1 MPNNYKGLNISGLK
15 STTKL
20 SRIQVEPTVDFVE
33 ITDRG
38 SISETPGKLRTA
50 GAGHSKRSGA
60 SPKSTVGSSID
71 MGGLFEVASPYDYGA
86 VSTDTFVVDEDSRW
100 INRHNRFNVTAPSIE
115 YDTTLL
121 IKGIFNP
128 LSESPYHNYSIST
141 ADGTLDGTERGPG
154 LGPVAGTSFDANES
168 PYASGG
174 GATYHEYNHYY
185 KIGSDYWGRTG
196 GFLGAFTFE
205 MWIKCAGVPPTT
217 GGTILG
223 YDGGSGGG
231 KIFFGNSGNGNK
243 LYFQN
248 LGQGTRGCA
257 ITRNDMGTDWHHIA
271 WTRDDNGDNRV
282 FFDGVL
288 TNTSIVNEFTNYY
301 NPITFPDSSWSEEP
315 SFNDGTMWQTP
326 YFSPYIFAAGTNGW
340 TTDARWINGGAL
352 YTSSF
357 TPPTKTLTAIP

>member
-1 MPNNYKGLNISGLK
+1 MPNNYKGINISGLK

-20 SRIQVEPTVDFVE
+20 ARVQVEPTVDFTK
-33 ITDRG
+33 ISNRG
-38 SISETPGKLRTA
+38 LISENPTKLRTA
-50 GAGHSKRSGA
+50 GAGHSKRSNA
-60 SPKSTVGSSID
+60 SPKSNIGTSID
-71 MGGLFEVASPYDYGA
+71 MGGLFEVASSYDYGS
-86 VSTDTFVVDEDSRW
+86 VSTDAFVVAEDSSW
-100 INRHNRFNVTAPSIE
+100 ISRHNRFNVTAPSIE

-128 LSESPYHNYSIST
+128 LSENPYHNYSIST

-174 GATYHEYNHYY
+174 GATYHLSNHYY

-196 GFLGAFTFE
+196 GFTGAFTFE
-205 MWIKCAGVPPTT
+205 MWIKCASPPPTT
-217 GGTILG
+217 DGVILG
-223 YDGGSGGG
+223 YDGARGGG

-243 LYFQN
+243 LYFRN
-248 LGQGTRGCA
+248 NDQGTRGCA

-288 TNTSIVNEFTNYY
+288 KNTSIVNEFTNYY
-301 NPITFPDSSWSEEP
+301 NPITFPDSSWSEES
-315 SFNDGTMWQTP
+315 SFHYGTQWQTAS
-326 YFSPYIFAAGTNGW
+326 FAPYIYNAQTNGW
-340 TTDARWINGGAL
+340 TTDVRWINGGAL

-357 TPPTKTLTAIP
+357 APPTSPLTAIP